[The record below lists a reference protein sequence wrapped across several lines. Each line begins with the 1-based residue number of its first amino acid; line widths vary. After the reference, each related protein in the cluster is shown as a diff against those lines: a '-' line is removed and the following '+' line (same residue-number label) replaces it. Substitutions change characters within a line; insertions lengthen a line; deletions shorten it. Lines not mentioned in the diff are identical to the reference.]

1 MTYDAVLARPRL
13 QHIPLAAIALAI
25 LLHGLAGGALW
36 WLAPPRADDREDEP
50 IMLLFDSSPSNRGLQ
65 EPEKSGPPAQS
76 MAANA
81 PPPTEPPRPEPVPA
95 PSLPLFE
102 FSVPP
107 ATEPPPAPS
116 SRDFLKPAQP
126 PTRTVQRAPPLRP
139 PAPQRPPADLPAT
152 MPSPLPGPE
161 PGDVL
166 AGRGRQRNDYLTRVF
181 RHLEPYRLDATAGHR
196 LHGRVVSR
204 LTLARDGRLIDVHI
218 DTSSGVPSLDAAELA
233 AIRKASP
240 FPPVP
245 PAMPGD
251 PVILVLPITY

>member
-1 MTYDAVLARPRL
+1 VTYDAIFARPSL
-13 QHIPLAAIALAI
+13 QHVPVTAVALAL
-25 LLHGLAGGALW
+25 LLHGLAGAAIW
-36 WLAPPRADDREDEP
+36 WLSPPRFDEREDEP

-65 EPEKSGPPAQS
+65 EPEKPGPPPQS
-76 MAANA
+76 MAASA
-81 PPPTEPPRPEPVPA
+81 PAPTEPPRRESEPV

-107 ATEPPPAPS
+107 VTEPPPAPS
-116 SRDFLKPAQP
+116 SRDFLKPPQP
-126 PTRTVQRAPPLRP
+126 PTRSAQRAPSLRP
-139 PAPQRPPADLPAT
+139 PAPQRPAAERPST

-181 RHLEPYRLDATAGHR
+181 RHLEPYRSDATAGHQ

-204 LTLARDGRLIDVHI
+204 LTLARDGRLMDVHI
-218 DTSSGVPSLDAAELA
+218 DSSSGVPSLDAAELA

-240 FPPVP
+240 FPPLP
-245 PAMPGD
+245 AAMPGD